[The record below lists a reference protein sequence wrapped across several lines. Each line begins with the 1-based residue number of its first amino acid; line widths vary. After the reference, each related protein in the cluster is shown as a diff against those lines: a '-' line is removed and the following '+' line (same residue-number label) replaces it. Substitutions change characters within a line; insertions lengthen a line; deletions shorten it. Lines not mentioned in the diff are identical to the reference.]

1 MGSAGLGLVP
11 AAKDRPV
18 QAMVDGVFA
27 AVNEVEESADFG
39 ESERDKAS
47 VDGLRGF
54 RFGRRVGR
62 ILFLV

>member
-1 MGSAGLGLVP
+1 
-11 AAKDRPV
+11 V
-18 QAMVDGVFA
+18 QAVVDGVFA

-39 ESERDKAS
+39 EGEHDKVS

-62 ILFLV
+62 SLFLV